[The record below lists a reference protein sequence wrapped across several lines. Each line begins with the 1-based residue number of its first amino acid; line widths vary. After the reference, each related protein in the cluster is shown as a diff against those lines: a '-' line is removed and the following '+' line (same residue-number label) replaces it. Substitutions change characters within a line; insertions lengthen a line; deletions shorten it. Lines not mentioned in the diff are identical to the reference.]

1 MASIFLK
8 SDIAQVEISPE
19 LGGAILA
26 YDAKLH
32 NSFVPILRNSN
43 NAKSVL
49 GSSCFPLVPYSNRIK
64 YGLLNWQ
71 EKSSQL
77 PLNHLPEKHSIHGHG
92 WQLPWKVIHQTDTN
106 LTLEYHYQ
114 QAEWP
119 FSYSAQQV
127 FTLKGSAL
135 NIALSLMNNS
145 KSQMP
150 AGLGL
155 HPYFSLTKKTSLKCS
170 VEQMWAVDDES
181 MPTTLI
187 GAPKSLAKSEGLL
200 ITNSNLDNVFTGFS
214 AAATIVWP
222 EWKAKADITT
232 SSNCKFIVIYS
243 PKNQNYFCFE
253 PVTHSTD
260 AINMSNN
267 GIDNTGIMTL
277 NPQERMTISMSITP
291 KET

>member
-1 MASIFLK
+1 MTTIFLN
-8 SDIAQVEISPE
+8 SDIARIEISPE

-32 NSFVPILRNSN
+32 NKFVPILRKSTNVR
-43 NAKSVL
+43 SVL

-64 YGLLNWQ
+64 HGLLNWQ

-92 WQLPWKVIHQTDTN
+92 WQLPWKVIHQTDTSV
-106 LTLEYHYQ
+106 TLEYNYQ
-114 QAEWP
+114 KAEWP
-119 FSYSAQQV
+119 FSYNARQV

-135 NIALSLMNNS
+135 RTELSLVNNS
-145 KSQMP
+145 TSQMP

-155 HPYFSLTKKTSLKCS
+155 HPYFSLTKATSLKCS
-170 VEQMWAVDDES
+170 VKSMWAVDNES
-181 MPTTLI
+181 MPTTL
-187 GAPKSLAKSEGLL
+187 GDAPTALASSEGLL

-214 AAATIVWP
+214 GAATVAWP

-232 SSNCKFIVIYS
+232 SSNCNFIVVYS
-243 PKNQNYFCFE
+243 PKDQNYFCFE

-260 AINMSNN
+260 AINRSNS
-267 GIDNTGIMTL
+267 GINNTGIMTL
-277 NPQERMTISMSITP
+277 NPQEKMTISMSITP